1 MHLTAL
7 PHVLSFFA
15 LTALIALPAA
25 AAQGDDP
32 DWPCIQRKVPELSLG
47 QVWNGPELP
56 KLAADWAR
64 DPVVASLVQEIAAR
78 RVPVPQAQ
86 EKIRAFGQRLSAG
99 DRNSHLSMLVQGLF
113 DHMNAERSD
122 VIAGIARYAHRQR
135 DMAALLR
142 REAAAVDALRANSD
156 MDQADVAQRNER
168 LIFQTRVFQERA
180 QSLAFVCEVPTLIE
194 QRLYALAKTIDAMLE
209 QK

>member
-1 MHLTAL
+1 
-7 PHVLSFFA
+7 
-15 LTALIALPAA
+15 
-25 AAQGDDP
+25 
-32 DWPCIQRKVPELSLG
+32 
-47 QVWNGPELP
+47 
-56 KLAADWAR
+56 
-64 DPVVASLVQEIAAR
+64 VQEISAR
-78 RVPVPQAQ
+78 RVPLPQAQ

-194 QRLYALAKTIDAMLE
+194 QRLYALAKTIAAMLE